1 MKVVILG
8 LGYVGSVA
16 SAAFARSGH
25 EVLGLDINREV
36 VSNLAS
42 GNVVGF
48 EPGLKELL
56 ASGLASGRLR
66 LAHVDDPA
74 DRSADLVMVCVGTPS
89 LASGGANLAYVRSAL
104 EWAIRNVSGASAVV
118 MKSTVPPGTGK
129 RLKAQFLDAAGIGYV
144 SNPEFLREGNAVH
157 DWFHPDRIVIGASS
171 PIALKRMKALYHDM
185 EAPVVATDVTSAEM
199 IKYAAN
205 AFLATK
211 IAFVNEIANLCER
224 LDAHIDDVTHGI
236 GLDPRIG
243 SNYLRPGLGYG
254 GSCFPKDV
262 RALDF
267 LSTSNGHSFE
277 LLRSVITVNN
287 RQRLLPL
294 LALREVFGAL
304 QGVKVAVLGIAF
316 KPDTDDTRD
325 APALDLVPL
334 LVEEGMEVRAYDPAA
349 DARKVL
355 PPEAKVCGSVAEAVE
370 GAQAVVLATE
380 WREIV
385 SSDWAAAARRM
396 APPRLLF
403 DGRNALDP
411 DAMARLGFEYR
422 GVGRRGTI
430 LATSNTSAGSMGR
443 ALSD

>member
-1 MKVVILG
+1 
-8 LGYVGSVA
+8 VA
-16 SAAFARSGH
+16 AAALAHAGH
-25 EVLGLDINREV
+25 QVTGLDINPGV
-36 VSNLAS
+36 IANLKS
-42 GNVVGF
+42 GLTVGF

-56 ASGLASGRLR
+56 TEGIASERLSF
-66 LAHVDDPA
+66 AHVNDAPSL
-74 DRSADLVMVCVGTPS
+74 SADLAMVCVGTPS
-89 LASGGANLAYVRSAL
+89 LSTGGANLTYVRSAL
-104 EWAIRNVSGASAVV
+104 EWTVGHVQGLTAVV

-129 RLKAQFLDAAGIGYV
+129 RLTAQFLDGSGVGYA

-157 DWFHPDRIVIGASS
+157 DWFHPDRIVIGASH
-171 PIALKRMKALYHDM
+171 PKALEWAKRLYQGIP
-185 EAPVVATDVTSAEM
+185 APVVETDVTSAEM

-224 LDAHIDDVTHGI
+224 VEAGIDDVTYGI

-243 SNYLRPGLGYG
+243 SGYLRPGLGYG

-267 LSTSNGHSFE
+267 LSTANGHSFE

-294 LALREVFGAL
+294 LALRETFGSL
-304 QGVKVAVLGIAF
+304 QGVKVAILGIAF

-334 LVEEGMEVRAYDPAA
+334 LVEEGMEMRAYDPAA

-355 PPEAKVCGSVAEAVE
+355 PAEVRVCGSAAEAVK

-380 WREIV
+380 WREFV
-385 SSDWAAAARRM
+385 EADWKALAHLM
-396 APPRLLF
+396 SPPRLLF

-411 DAMARLGFEYR
+411 VAMTALGFRYR
-422 GVGRRGTI
+422 GVGRSVDANAASRHGKPSGDN
-430 LATSNTSAGSMGR
+430 ARPN
-443 ALSD
+443 